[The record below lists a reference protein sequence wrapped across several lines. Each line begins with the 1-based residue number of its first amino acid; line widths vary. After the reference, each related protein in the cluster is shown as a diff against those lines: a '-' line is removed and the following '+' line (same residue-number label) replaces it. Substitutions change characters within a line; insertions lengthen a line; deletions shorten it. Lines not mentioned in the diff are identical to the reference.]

1 MIDKMNECEI
11 FGLNISW
18 FVLTKSI

>member
-1 MIDKMNECEI
+1 MIDNMNECEI

>member
-1 MIDKMNECEI
+1 MNECEI